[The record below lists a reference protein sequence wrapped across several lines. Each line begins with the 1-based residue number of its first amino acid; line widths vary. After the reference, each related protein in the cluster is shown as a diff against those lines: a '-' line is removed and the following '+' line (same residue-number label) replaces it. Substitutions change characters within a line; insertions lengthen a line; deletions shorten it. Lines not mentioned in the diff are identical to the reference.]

1 MGKLSDSNSK
11 RFGSGRIICLYI
23 GSFATLIGF
32 VIGASAFSIRG
43 LWLSMIPGA
52 LFQQNFNV
60 FKAMLADYHEEISH
74 FEQLEKETYNTND
87 TCGVSPLGCNKS
99 DSISRNTSSERAG
112 SVGKLGMSVGIA
124 FMAGPLLGATLV
136 KSYECAVILAIVLVC
151 LSTLWISKMPK
162 LQLQSNA
169 IQMREKKEAK
179 KSKPSIFVQLSSMID
194 VKSAR
199 SSPAILLII
208 IRICMALAFHI
219 FNTIWTISLKKR
231 FNFGPRDHGQFMSFV
246 GLMYAL
252 SQGYFSKRILT
263 PLGHKGRIRVI
274 LLCCVTLGVGRFVA
288 YQVDD
293 LALVYVMFAFIVT
306 ALGVVNTILTAD
318 TCLIAPSTEIGG
330 LFGVLEAA
338 QSGAGMIGPLAGG
351 ALAKIHPINAP
362 LSAVVGLYVFVFIL
376 VFVGYEKFIFSKSF
390 TKLEKK
396 QV

>member
-1 MGKLSDSNSK
+1 MCKATTKSHLKLDSKLKEILQCNLQLATRYACISIFLLLSAFTLTMPHLQSRRDTLQCDTLCLGSMTSARSTLTLLGSAIMGKLSDSNSK

-169 IQMREKKEAK
+169 IQMR
-179 KSKPSIFVQLSSMID
+179 
-194 VKSAR
+194 
-199 SSPAILLII
+199 
-208 IRICMALAFHI
+208 
-219 FNTIWTISLKKR
+219 
-231 FNFGPRDHGQFMSFV
+231 
-246 GLMYAL
+246 
-252 SQGYFSKRILT
+252 
-263 PLGHKGRIRVI
+263 
-274 LLCCVTLGVGRFVA
+274 
-288 YQVDD
+288 
-293 LALVYVMFAFIVT
+293 
-306 ALGVVNTILTAD
+306 
-318 TCLIAPSTEIGG
+318 
-330 LFGVLEAA
+330 
-338 QSGAGMIGPLAGG
+338 
-351 ALAKIHPINAP
+351 
-362 LSAVVGLYVFVFIL
+362 
-376 VFVGYEKFIFSKSF
+376 
-390 TKLEKK
+390 
-396 QV
+396 